1 MFEVKRWLEPY
12 VLKGTST
19 VLREEKSRKALYL
32 LDNYLYLNFIKK
44 CILGGSFMSNRIISV
59 KILRINIIMGGLL

>member
-1 MFEVKRWLEPY
+1 MFEVNRWLEPY

-32 LDNYLYLNFIKK
+32 LDQYFWNH
-44 CILGGSFMSNRIISV
+44 GSM
-59 KILRINIIMGGLL
+59 